1 MSGRLAILLGAALL
15 VSCSAQVGTF
25 TLVSPGTPEMPRL
38 RQRVRGVDCAVL
50 PLVMP
55 TPSLQ
60 RAVERAVEQVPWG
73 EMLVDVTVTND
84 FLVTGVYNRSCYR
97 VEGEVAGSAS
107 GR

>member
-1 MSGRLAILLGAALL
+1 VRSRLVVLLGATLL
-15 VSCSAQVGTF
+15 ASCTAHVGTF
-25 TLVSPGTPEMPRL
+25 TLVAPEPPDIPRL
-38 RQRVRGVDCAVL
+38 KQRVRGVDCAAL

-55 TPSLQ
+55 APNLQ

-84 FLVTGVYNRSCYR
+84 YFVTGVYNRSCYR
-97 VEGEVAGSAS
+97 VEGEVAGEAG

>member
-1 MSGRLAILLGAALL
+1 MRRRLAIVLGATLL
-15 VSCSAQVGTF
+15 ASCSAHVGTF
-25 TLVSPGTPEMPRL
+25 TLVAPEPPDMPRL
-38 RQRVRGVDCAVL
+38 KQRVRGTDCAVL

-55 TPSLQ
+55 APNLQ

-84 FLVTGVYNRSCYR
+84 YFVTGVYNRSCYR
-97 VEGEVAGSAS
+97 VDGEVAGNAS